1 MSETTPSVPPQ
12 TGGDVQFVR
21 EISAPLYASR
31 GWMKFLGVLMI
42 ISGAF
47 MIITVVGIVIGWL
60 PIWIGILLLRAAG
73 SVEMA
78 QLSGD
83 KYQLVE
89 SLSKLRTFFTICG
102 VLTLIQLVLLA
113 IVLLAGG
120 FGTIMSLL
128 ASA

>member
-1 MSETTPSVPPQ
+1 MAEITPSVPPQ

-21 EISAPLYASR
+21 EVSAPLYAAR

-42 ISGAF
+42 IYGAL
-47 MIITVVGIVIGWL
+47 MVLSIVGILICWL

-73 SVEMA
+73 SAEMA

-89 SLSKLRTFFTICG
+89 ALSKLRTYFTIYG
-102 VLTLIQLVLLA
+102 ILALIGLVAAA
-113 IVLLAGG
+113 IALMLGG
-120 FGTIMSLL
+120 FGVIT
-128 ASA
+128 SALMNV

>member
-1 MSETTPSVPPQ
+1 MNEMTPTGVPQ

-21 EISAPLYASR
+21 EVSAPLYSAR

-42 ISGAF
+42 IYGAV
-47 MIITVVGIVIGWL
+47 MVLTIVGILFCWL

-83 KYQLVE
+83 KFQLVE
-89 SLSKLRTFFTICG
+89 SLSKLKTYFTIYG
-102 VLTLIQLVLLA
+102 ILALIGLIGAVVALML
-113 IVLLAGG
+113 GG
-120 FGTIMSLL
+120 LGAIMSTI
-128 ASA
+128 SSM